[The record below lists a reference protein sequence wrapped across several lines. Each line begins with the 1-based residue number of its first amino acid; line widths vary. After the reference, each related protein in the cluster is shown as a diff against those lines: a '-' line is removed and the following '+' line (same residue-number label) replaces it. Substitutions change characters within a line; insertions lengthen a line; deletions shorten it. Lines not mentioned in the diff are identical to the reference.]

1 MTALSITLPGSLAA
15 ESARLA
21 ERMGISRT
29 EFIRVAVKHEVA
41 RIEKEMILRS
51 MAKSFQAMQKD
62 KRYSAELETLDEG
75 FSDENIEDSDD
86 WWR

>member
-1 MTALSITLPGSLAA
+1 MTALSITLPGRLAA

-41 RIEKEMILRS
+41 RIEKEMMLRS
-51 MAKSFQAMQKD
+51 MVKSFQAMRKD
-62 KRYSAELETLDEG
+62 KHYITESEALDEG
-75 FSDENIEDSDD
+75 FSGEKIEDRDD

>member
-1 MTALSITLPGSLAA
+1 MTALSITLPGQLAA

-41 RIEKEMILRS
+41 RIEKDMMLKS
-51 MAKSFQAMQKD
+51 MAKSLHAMRKD
-62 KRYSAELETLDEG
+62 KRYMAESKTLDDG
-75 FSDENIEDSDD
+75 FPDNEIEDSDD